1 MTKKSDSARSGDRSG
16 DNRGGDIRDAIIEKA
31 LPHVAF
37 DGWTL
42 TALTAGARD
51 AGLDAAR
58 AQLAFPNGEIEA
70 VRHFSDWL
78 DRRMLDALAKRDLKA
93 MKVRERVSAAVMARL
108 DLALP
113 YREAVRRSLA
123 VLALPLNAPV
133 GLGLLYRTVDAM
145 WHAAGDAS
153 TDFNFYTKRGL
164 LAGVLSATTLYW
176 MNDASDGQADTRAFL
191 DRRIAEVMQ
200 VPQALGRVRKFLESL
215 PSPFALFRPRA

>member
-1 MTKKSDSARSGDRSG
+1 MTAAGEKDV
-16 DNRGGDIRDAIIEKA
+16 RDTILEKA

-42 TALTAGARD
+42 TALLAGARD
-51 AGLDAAR
+51 AGLDPAR
-58 AQLAFPNGEIEA
+58 AQLAFPGGEIEA
-70 VRHFSDWL
+70 VKHFSQWL

-93 MKVRERVSAAVMARL
+93 MKISARIAAAVMARL

-133 GLGLLYRTVDAM
+133 GLGCLYRTVDAM
-145 WHAAGDAS
+145 WQAAGDVS
-153 TDFNFYTKRGL
+153 TDYNFYTKRGL

-176 MNDASDGQADTRAFL
+176 MNDGSEGQADTRAFL
-191 DRRIAEVMQ
+191 DRRISEVMQ
-200 VPQALGRVRKFLESL
+200 VPQVIGRIRAFLESL
-215 PSPFALFRPRA
+215 PSPFALFRRPQ